1 MITLITYLTW
11 PKQVTFHGLSY
22 ETLQKM
28 IDYINGPDYNLT
40 VFLDLTIVIIIVAI
54 IAIKWVN
61 KTSSK

>member
-11 PKQVTFHGLSY
+11 PKQVTFHGLNY

-40 VFLDLTIVIIIVAI
+40 VFLDLAIVIIIAAI